1 MVVILS
7 TNFHQEREKDN
18 FPKSLKL
25 SASSIVADT
34 CLRSLSVQTVHRDR
48 DFTERWLIRDFC
60 FIKKKEKKKASCH
73 LCFLYS
79 DNRSSWRGIICVCT
93 SLNVREILTGN
104 TKRKSVRAARQCGA
118 MRWRESYFSLHSHAT
133 VGFLDH
139 ADIVSS
145 IP

>member
-1 MVVILS
+1 MAVILS
-7 TNFHQEREKDN
+7 ANSYQEREKVN
-18 FPKSLKL
+18 FPKSLQL
-25 SASSIVADT
+25 SASSIIADT
-34 CLRSLSVQTVHRDR
+34 CFRSLSEQTVHRDR

-60 FIKKKEKKKASCH
+60 LKKKRKKKKASCH

-93 SLNVREILTGN
+93 SLNAREILTGN
-104 TKRKSVRAARQCGA
+104 TKRKSVRAARQCEA